1 MTDISSKI
9 RGGIMKNVVVDRIWR
24 RFRRS
29 PQPDPT
35 LALVTPTEA
44 LDAAAQLLNNACS
57 RSVAVALWSNM
68 ACRPLAALLYTA
80 SPAGNAGAMPWVRS
94 TAASLHHPDGW
105 NAATDACAE
114 VNPLLTEWLV
124 PEGFDHRQRLSIA
137 EALSEATHG

>member
-1 MTDISSKI
+1 MTDISSRI
-9 RGGIMKNVVVDRIWR
+9 RGEIMKHVVVERIWR

-35 LALVTPTEA
+35 LAIATPTEA
-44 LDAAAQLLNNACS
+44 LDTAAQLLNSACS

-80 SPAGNAGAMPWVRS
+80 SPAGNAGAMPWVRA
-94 TAASLHHPDGW
+94 TAASLRHTGGW
-105 NAATDACAE
+105 DMATDACAA

-124 PEGFDHRQRLSIA
+124 PAGFEQRQRLSIA
-137 EALSEATHG
+137 EALAEATQ